1 MQFIKTQKI
10 LYNKVPRI
18 RLISENADNEY
29 IRLIRKLP
37 DCRWSQQLGSWHT
50 GNISDHIRH
59 FNTIFPSHIR
69 FYDIS
74 NNSQSLEVNEKTH
87 EKRIVISRSKTENC
101 LRFNFHYDRKFELL
115 LQKHGGTK
123 TEENQYNLAISDSCD
138 IQEELL
144 SYLEKRNYQIDFL
157 NDAYTDISNKKT
169 QSLIGFKAFLETENY
184 SLRTQMHYY
193 QIIRKFL
200 LNVNDENCLDQETIK
215 DYLET
220 LSIKYNYSRSYQN
233 LQINSIKAYYRFIHG
248 HNLDKN
254 KIHRP
259 SRKPNPPRLISR
271 NEASAFIEKISN
283 FKHNTIINIIYL
295 CGISAND
302 ISSLKLKD
310 FNPKLTQLTIQGR
323 EGRLLRILDIPKE
336 LSDKIQHYVDRYQP
350 EYYLFEGYAG
360 KPYSVRAIQKAIK
373 RNASKAGGSYI
384 TTNMLKRNSE
394 VHFRG
399 NGGKK

>member
-74 NNSQSLEVNEKTH
+74 NDSKSLEVNERTH
-87 EKRIVISRSKTENC
+87 EKRIVISRNKTDNY
-101 LRFNFHYDRKFELL
+101 LSFNFHYDRKFELM
-115 LQKHGGTK
+115 LQKHGGIK
-123 TEENQYNLAISDSCD
+123 TAENLYNLALPDSSE

-144 SYLEKRNYQIDFL
+144 SYLEKRNYQIDFA
-157 NDAYTDISNKKT
+157 NDANIEISHEKNLT
-169 QSLIGFKAFLETENY
+169 LNGFKSFLENENY
-184 SLRTQMHYY
+184 CLRTQKHYY

-200 LNVNDENCLDQETIK
+200 RSVNGNNCLSQESIK

-233 LQINSIKAYYRFIHG
+233 LQINSIKAYYRFING
-248 HNLDKN
+248 ENLGKN
-254 KIHRP
+254 KIQRP
-259 SRKPNPPRLISR
+259 CRKPYPPKRISRK
-271 NEASAFIEKISN
+271 EAYSFIEKISN
-283 FKHNTIINIIYL
+283 FKHNTILNIIYL
-295 CGISAND
+295 CGISACE
-302 ISSLKLKD
+302 ISDLKLANFDSKSM
-310 FNPKLTQLTIQGR
+310 QLTIEASNSKPER
-323 EGRLLRILDIPKE
+323 RLAISNE
-336 LSDKIQHYVDRYQP
+336 LSEKIQNYIDRYRP
-350 EYYLFEGYAG
+350 HYYLFEGYAG
-360 KPYSVRAIQKAIK
+360 KPYTVRAIQKALKQNVIK
-373 RNASKAGGSYI
+373 EGASNEI
-384 TTNMLKRNSE
+384 TTVTLRRVLDSNL
-394 VHFRG
+394 
-399 NGGKK
+399 